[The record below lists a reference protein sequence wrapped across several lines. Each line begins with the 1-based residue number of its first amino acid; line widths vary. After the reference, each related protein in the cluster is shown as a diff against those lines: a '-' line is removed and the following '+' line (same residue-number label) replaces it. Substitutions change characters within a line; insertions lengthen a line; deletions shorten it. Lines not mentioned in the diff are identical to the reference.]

1 MRSFLIAA
9 ILVALGIVTWR
20 HFATDVRGP
29 WGGLTREAPSLP
41 SAFRF
46 PVEED
51 EESFVNRAAR
61 TAREAATDAQSAAE
75 QAGRALNRAA
85 SANMREAVSLAAG
98 EAERAVDAAMAGVQD
113 ALRDPSESSRS
124 AAEGALAAA
133 DHATDIVTEGT
144 EVLGEKARRWW
155 VERAGTFRAHITE
168 ADLAPDLEDRLLHAW
183 DRQRTPRKQ
192 SRTSF
197 RNSGFNWKS
206 EG

>member
-155 VERAGTFRAHITE
+155 VERALAPASRKLGWHPDFSRDALLPE
-168 ADLAPDLEDRLLHAW
+168 ADQAHA
-183 DRQRTPRKQ
+183 QFASVPPLGLFTLVNLP
-192 SRTSF
+192 
-197 RNSGFNWKS
+197 N
-206 EG
+206 

>member
-46 PVEED
+46 PVEEED

-183 DRQRTPRKQ
+183 DKAKDAPEAIQNVLQELRVQL
-192 SRTSF
+192 
-197 RNSGFNWKS
+197 
-206 EG
+206 EE